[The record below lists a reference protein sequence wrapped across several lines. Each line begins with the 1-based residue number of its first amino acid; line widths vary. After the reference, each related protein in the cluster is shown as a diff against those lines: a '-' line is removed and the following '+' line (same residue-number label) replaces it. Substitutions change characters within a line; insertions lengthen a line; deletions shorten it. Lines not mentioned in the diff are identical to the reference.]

1 MASVKSVVSP
11 PTVRT
16 TTSGLRRIKSHE
28 PGQRVMTEAIA
39 LLFSYYTP
47 KDSPPP
53 TPEEFFAY
61 LRHLQQQTYSIL
73 VPGPRR
79 KISNKL
85 LGAATSSTPFSNQY
99 ELLDLIQPLAFPKA
113 GRNLVSSIVQA
124 HAIGMRALT
133 TYCTLVQDDSD
144 AILKTHIA
152 EPFIWFADQLYHDL
166 LCFSEKGLGISL
178 TFIKQGIE
186 KISADGKIRLS
197 VIFGNYDKY
206 FSSYG
211 VDAMNLLYTYLTY
224 RLSRE

>member
-47 KDSPPP
+47 KDALSP

-61 LRHLQQQTYSIL
+61 LRHLQQQCYSIL

-85 LGAATSSTPFSNQY
+85 LGGAISSAPFSNQY
-99 ELLDLIQPLAFPKA
+99 ELLDNIQPLPKC

-144 AILKTHIA
+144 SILKTHIA
-152 EPFIWFADQLYHDL
+152 DPFIWYADQLYHDL
-166 LCFSEKGLGISL
+166 LCFRDKGLGMSL
-178 TFIKQGIE
+178 TFIKEGVE
-186 KISADGKIRLS
+186 KLSTDGKMRLS
-197 VIFGNYDKY
+197 VIFSNYDKF

-211 VDAMNLLYTYLTY
+211 ADAMNLLSIYLTY
-224 RLSRE
+224 KLSRE